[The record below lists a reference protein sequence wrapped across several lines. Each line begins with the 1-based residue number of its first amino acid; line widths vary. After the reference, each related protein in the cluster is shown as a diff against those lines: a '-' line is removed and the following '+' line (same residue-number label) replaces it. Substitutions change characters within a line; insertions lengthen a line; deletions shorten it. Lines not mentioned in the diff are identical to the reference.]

1 MKQKPQLRLEAI
13 QRLERPVSAEP
24 RYSDAMRR
32 GKETAAEIQAR
43 RRQAAADLR
52 ERFKVPA

>member
-1 MKQKPQLRLEAI
+1 MKQKQQLRLEAI
-13 QRLERPVSAEP
+13 QRLERPVSEEP

-43 RRQAAADLR
+43 RHQTAAGLR
-52 ERFKVPA
+52 ARLKVPA